1 MSITAKNLSFQYETG
16 MPFATNALQD
26 INFTIQ
32 KGEFVGIMGHTGC
45 GKSTLFQLICGLL
58 TPTNGT
64 IFIDGED
71 IFKHYHA
78 HKRHKNDYDRK
89 SLRKKIGIVFQ
100 YPENQLFETT
110 VEKDVAYGL

>member
-1 MSITAKNLSFQYETG
+1 

-32 KGEFVGIMGHTGC
+32 KGEFVGIMGHTGW

-71 IFKHYHA
+71 IFKHYHE

-89 SLRKKIGIVFQ
+89 SLRKNRHCFSIS
-100 YPENQLFETT
+100 
-110 VEKDVAYGL
+110 